1 MIINIINR
9 GQSFESFLAMRRAA
23 EDFVYTLS
31 FSISTIES
39 NFLASIAYFFNNKVP
54 CFSWR
59 EANLN
64 TFPESLFITK
74 LTAPLH
80 KLQTPSKRI
89 ILCVDCLFIPL
100 KNSHYRVTMSILFIF
115 NALRYFF

>member
-1 MIINIINR
+1 MMRSTKNR
-9 GQSFESFLAMRRAA
+9 GQRLDNFLAIRSAA
-23 EDFVYTLS
+23 EDFIYTFP

-39 NFLASIAYFFNNKVP
+39 SFLTSTACVFNNKTP

-59 EANLN
+59 GVNLN
-64 TFPESLFITK
+64 TFLGSLFITK

-100 KNSHYRVTMSILFIF
+100 KNSHYRVTMSILFVF
-115 NALRYFF
+115 NTLRYFF